1 MSAIK
6 DYSILTI
13 PELQAEQKKIKKQ
26 QFFTALLIG
35 FFIGIVVYGL
45 IVNGF
50 DWVYLSISAF
60 MLFFLGKGS
69 SKIKKTLVKIEQE
82 LSKKNS

>member
-1 MSAIK
+1 MSEIK
-6 DYSILTI
+6 DYSLLTV
-13 PELQAEQKKIKKQ
+13 PELQEEQKKIKKQ

-50 DWVYLSISAF
+50 DWVYIAISAF

-69 SKIKKTLVKIEQE
+69 TKIKKTLVEIEQE